1 MKLELPPR
9 WKIYPI
15 FHVSLITP
23 YHENETHGPNFIR
36 PPLDLIDNEEEF
48 EIETIVSHRRK
59 GNQWQY
65 LIRWKGYPTSD
76 NSREYEDDLEHSEE
90 TLTEYKEC
98 HGITRIIQPHHST
111 QKPRKCRS

>member
-15 FHVSLITP
+15 FHVSLITL
-23 YHENETHGPNFIR
+23 YHKNETHGPNFIR

-76 NSREYEDDLEHSEE
+76 NSWEYEDDLEHSEE
-90 TLTEYKEC
+90 TLTEYKE
-98 HGITRIIQPHHST
+98 HHRITR
-111 QKPRKCRS
+111 RV